1 MSVLVLGRARARL
14 AEAPTL
20 TILLASLVAAA
31 MLLAPTYL
39 IVRVAGEG
47 SKAWDIISASN
58 TTDAVIRTAMLA
70 LAVTGASIAISVP
83 LAWLT
88 TRTDLPL
95 KQLWTVLLVLPLVV
109 PSYVGAF
116 ILVSA
121 LGPRGTLQDWLSPFG
136 VERLPEV
143 YGFSGAWLALTIFSY
158 PYVFLP
164 LRAAFQGLDPALE
177 EAARGLGKSGIET
190 FRRVILPQLRPAMMG
205 GGLLIALYTLS
216 DFGAVSIL
224 RFDSLT
230 RIVYLQYTTAFDRSA
245 AAALGLVLVM
255 MALMLVL
262 IEGVTRGAGRYYSQS
277 QRRQP
282 ATVRLGH
289 WRWPALLLCLLV
301 VGIGVAMPVSV
312 VTFWLVRGLQ
322 AGESIGFVQEAAF
335 NSAYASGLAALVAV
349 AAALPVVYLAVR
361 HPSPASS
368 LLEKATYAGF
378 ALPAI
383 TVALA
388 LVFFASNYAPT
399 VYQTLGLLV
408 FAYVV
413 RFLPQ
418 AISACRSSL
427 VQINPRTE
435 EAARS
440 LGHGPSR
447 VFLRITAPQMLPGL
461 SAGAVMVFLTAMKE
475 LPATLLLSPI
485 GFHTLATEIWA
496 STSEAF
502 FARAALPALVLL
514 ALSGVPTAL
523 MVLREPAAHE

>member
-1 MSVLVLGRARARL
+1 MVLGRARARL
-14 AEAPTL
+14 AQAPAL
-20 TILLASLVAAA
+20 TITLATLVAAA
-31 MLLAPTYL
+31 MLLPPVYL
-39 IVRVAGEG
+39 VLRVAGEG
-47 SKAWDIISASN
+47 STAWDVISDSSTRA
-58 TTDAVIRTAMLA
+58 AVVRTAMLA
-70 LAVTGASIAISVP
+70 LTVTGASVAISVP

-88 TRTDLPL
+88 THTDLPL
-95 KQLWTVLLVLPLVV
+95 KRLWTVLLVLPLVV

-121 LGPRGTLQDWLSPFG
+121 LGPRGMLQDWLSPFG
-136 VERLPEV
+136 VERLPEI
-143 YGFSGAWLALTIFSY
+143 YGFTGAWLALTIFSY

-177 EAARGLGKSGIET
+177 EASRGLGKSSVET
-190 FRRVILPQLRPAMMG
+190 FRRVILPQLRPAIVG

-245 AAALGLVLVM
+245 AAALGLVLVL
-255 MALMLVL
+255 MALTLVL
-262 IEGVTRGAGRYYSQS
+262 AEGVTRGAGRYYSQS

-289 WRWPALLLCLLV
+289 WRWPALLFCLLI
-301 VGIGVAMPVSV
+301 VGIGVVLPVSV
-312 VTFWLVRGLQ
+312 ITFWLVRGIE
-322 AGESIGFVQEAAF
+322 AGESLGFVREAGF

-349 AAALPVVYLAVR
+349 VAALPIAFLTVR
-361 HPSPASS
+361 HPGAISS
-368 LLEKATYAGF
+368 VLEKVTYSGF

-388 LVFFASNYAPT
+388 LVFFASNYAPA

-418 AISACRSSL
+418 AVSACRSSL
-427 VQINPRTE
+427 MQINPRTE

-440 LGHGPSR
+440 LGFGPAP
-447 VFLRITAPQMLPGL
+447 VFLRVTAPQMLPGL
-461 SAGAVMVFLTAMKE
+461 SAGAIMVFLTAMKE
-475 LPATLLLSPI
+475 LPSTLLLSPI

-502 FARAALPALVLL
+502 FARAALPALILL
-514 ALSGVPTAL
+514 AVSGVPTAL
-523 MVLREPAAHE
+523 MVLREPAARE